1 MAFKF
6 VLFQVSYS
14 DEEGSA
20 HLSWQPVD
28 INGDN
33 PPQYNA
39 LMYEEKSQW
48 NKEVYQGY
56 ETSCSVAR
64 ELLSRGKTYSF
75 GVRATSQ
82 RVTGKESDSEFI
94 IVELVFCTVFM
105 LI

>member
-1 MAFKF
+1 M
-6 VLFQVSYS
+6 
-14 DEEGSA
+14 
-20 HLSWQPVD
+20 D

-33 PPQYNA
+33 PPQYSA
-39 LMYEEKSQW
+39 RMYEEKSQW

-56 ETSCSVAR
+56 ETSCSVAG

-94 IVELVFCTVFM
+94 IVEPVFYNSSDDKTRFCYWSILIVLVSM
-105 LI
+105 